1 MGKVKEYYTDEDM
14 LEALGVIRHK
24 KNIYTIMQ
32 DIFKEY
38 EVTSME
44 NNSHYE
50 THRCRNGAI
59 SDLMKTL
66 DSYGYKYGVDF
77 TWYPNFWNS
86 YVFAW
91 TENKGI
97 FITVIE
103 EGWKENVKA

>member
-59 SDLMKTL
+59 SDLMRAL

-77 TWYPNFWNS
+77 TGYPNFWNS

-91 TENKGI
+91 TENKAI